1 MGDMDA
7 GGGVS
12 RCLHGVTAESST
24 ELIKSRLAGDVLAS
38 PVARKLRPGQTIR
51 WQLWLSCQ
59 VRGFANNPAG
69 GLRCH
74 GAHVQEQIAQGKT
87 LGQDYLLNA
96 PRSFTKHLVLQFS
109 LGFCRFY
116 CAGECLA
123 NNPAQELFSV
133 RFVHAVVSHPI
144 GGGLNE
150 RSWKHPWAA
159 RGGQEQPR
167 ATRSRQEQAG
177 AARGSQE

>member
-1 MGDMDA
+1 MP

-24 ELIKSRLAGDVLAS
+24 ELVKSRLAGDVLAS

-59 VRGFANNPAG
+59 VRGFANNLAG

-96 PRSFTKHLVLQFS
+96 PRSFTKHLVLQIFGPNS
-109 LGFCRFY
+109 FI
-116 CAGECLA
+116 
-123 NNPAQELFSV
+123 
-133 RFVHAVVSHPI
+133 FVFRP
-144 GGGLNE
+144 
-150 RSWKHPWAA
+150 
-159 RGGQEQPR
+159 
-167 ATRSRQEQAG
+167 
-177 AARGSQE
+177 